1 MGVLSSKEGA
11 TPSFDLSRLF
21 SSQSSSPS
29 IAESYSR
36 RPPPP
41 HIPPI
46 SKTLISNML
55 LIDWKTYLAARKD
68 KTAGNKDTSVFA
80 KAWSPEKSTVSR
92 TQEAPCSIP
101 RRNKYWNIGRKS
113 VADDAP
119 PPPPIIDD
127 DPRWPGRRRWG
138 SNSRCSRGPGCRH
151 RGRGGPRNVHG
162 GVAVIDP

>member
-11 TPSFDLSRLF
+11 TPSFDLARLF
-21 SSQSSSPS
+21 SSQASSPS

-113 VADDAP
+113 VADDAAP
-119 PPPPIIDD
+119 PPPPHH
-127 DPRWPGRRRWG
+127 RRRSSLARMEKVG
-138 SNSRCSRGPGCRH
+138 VQFTVLPRSGLPSPRARRAAERARRRCC
-151 RGRGGPRNVHG
+151 N
-162 GVAVIDP
+162 